1 MKPDPTNT
9 PGGAGRS
16 PALAQAV
23 AAPLTRAAIFL
34 VAKLNPGPG
43 NRATLRSFCGDLA
56 ALVRAVEFRD
66 LEGGLSCV
74 IGFGSDAWDRLFGQP
89 RPAELH
95 PFREIR
101 AGARHAVSTPGDLLF
116 HIRAKRMDLSFE
128 LMTQIMARIGS
139 AVSAVDEV
147 QGFRYFDERDLLG
160 FVDGTEN
167 PRGAAAAEAVL
178 IGDEDATFGGGSYVI
193 VQKYLHDLGAWN
205 ALSTE
210 AQERIIGRTKLSDI
224 ELDDSVKPTSAHSA
238 LTTIVENGK
247 EIKILRDNMPFGR
260 PGYGEFGT
268 YFIGY
273 SRSPRTIEQ
282 MLENMF
288 IGRPPGNYDR
298 LLDFSRA
305 VTGNLFFVP
314 SATFLEN
321 VTEDPTPPAVA
332 ESPALRLSN
341 LLHPSHLYPRV
352 RSASDLSKE
361 TYQMNNLHRELA
373 PISDSAWAQIE
384 EETSRTLKRYLAGRR
399 VVDLKGPAGS
409 ALSAIGTGHL
419 KTIAAPAKGIVA
431 SQREVKALVELR
443 VPFELDRKAIDDVDR
458 GANDS
463 DWQPAKDAA
472 RQIAFAED
480 AAMFDGYAAA
490 GIGGIRQGTSN
501 PIKTLPA
508 DVREYPD
515 AIAQSLSQL
524 RLVGVNGPYSV
535 LLGADAYTALAETSD
550 HGYPVLEHVKRLV
563 KDQIIWAPAIAGAFV
578 VTTRGGDFELHIGQD
593 VSIGYLNHNDAA
605 VRLYLQETFT
615 FLLLTTEA
623 AVALVPPVK
632 AKKT

>member
-1 MKPDPTNT
+1 MRFP
-9 PGGAGRS
+9 R
-16 PALAQAV
+16 
-23 AAPLTRAAIFL
+23 
-34 VAKLNPGPG
+34 
-43 NRATLRSFCGDLA
+43 RATCCSTSA
-56 ALVRAVEFRD
+56 P
-66 LEGGLSCV
+66 S
-74 IGFGSDAWDRLFGQP
+74 AWILC
-89 RPAELH
+89 
-95 PFREIR
+95 
-101 AGARHAVSTPGDLLF
+101 
-116 HIRAKRMDLSFE
+116 FE
-128 LMTQIMARIGS
+128 LATQIMARIGN
-139 AVSAVDEV
+139 AVSPVDEV
-147 QGFRYFDERDLLG
+147 HGFRYFDDRDLIG

-167 PRGAAAAEAVL
+167 PRGEAAVDAVL
-178 IGDEDATFGGGSYVI
+178 IGEEDAAFAGGSYVI
-193 VQKYLHDLGAWN
+193 VQKYLHDLDAWN

-224 ELDDSVKPTSAHSA
+224 ELDDSVKPTSAHNA

-260 PGYGEFGT
+260 PGQGEFGT

-288 IGRPPGNYDR
+288 VGRPPGNYDR

-314 SATFLEN
+314 SATFLEKSLS
-321 VTEDPTPPAVA
+321 DQDDSPRMRK
-332 ESPALRLSN
+332 SPAAPAAAEPSPSVH
-341 LLHPSHLYPRV
+341 LHPSLGCAMV
-352 RSASDLSKE
+352 RSASVPSKE
-361 TYQMNNLHRELA
+361 KSDMNNLHRELA
-373 PISDSAWAQIE
+373 PISDAAWAQIE

-399 VVDLKGPAGS
+399 VVDVQGPAGT
-409 ALSAIGTGHL
+409 ALSAVGTGHL
-419 KTIAAPAKGIVA
+419 RTIAAPADGIIA
-431 SQREVKALVELR
+431 RQREVKALVELR
-443 VPFELDRKAIDDVDR
+443 VPFELDRQTIDDVER

-480 AAMFDGYAAA
+480 GAIFEGYAAA

-501 PIKTLPA
+501 PIMTLPA
-508 DVREYPD
+508 DVREYPE
-515 AIAQSLSQL
+515 AIAQALSQL

-563 KDQIIWAPAIAGAFV
+563 NDQIIWAPAIAGAFV
-578 VTTRGGDFELHIGQD
+578 LTTRGGDFDLHIGQD
-593 VSIGYLNHNDAA
+593 VSIGYLSHTDAA

-623 AVALVPPVK
+623 AVALAPPAK
-632 AKKT
+632 AKRS